1 MESPGAA
8 VEQKSRK
15 RPRAARACETCR
27 AKKYKCD
34 EDYPC
39 GQCRKLKANC
49 VYPGAEHARRELR
62 TSNYVADLERRVQ
75 ELSAKIETNSTQ
87 PAITQARPSFGNE
100 SMSASNS
107 QRGSTVQDNGN
118 LTIDGLLMQDR
129 NFAAIRTEQPGQHL
143 AVIQPDNDE
152 GQDNAAEITDVN
164 QHTRS
169 VEFHGKTSSMAFL
182 ALLQKQNQGQSGNIS
197 TRGKAAQDRTSLVST
212 MHNVG
217 FSPDSK
223 AASPAPEAMSHDES
237 YYFRQA
243 GRFIDGYFENLHF
256 IHPILNKGRFLA
268 RCEDLWFGKA
278 QRQSRG
284 FIALYYSILSLGA
297 LVRVWDEDALDGMN
311 RFQWSRKL
319 FTHARTALGGLR
331 STNDLETI
339 QCLIFMAKVCQNEL
353 NPNLAYMYLGMA
365 VRASLSAGYHRD
377 AAPKEV
383 SDSLSEPNDTIS
395 KTWWGLYSLE
405 VEMSFSLGR
414 PDSVGMEDYH
424 NRAMPP
430 VDQSEISIIPC
441 MIPFARI
448 TRQVSVATL
457 SKKSLREK
465 IATANE
471 IETEMDRWL
480 LNLPDMI
487 RPDMKQTQG
496 VRILKDPKWARRQ
509 RLVLQIRYCN
519 VKMILYR
526 PFLAYAAQSDQRIP
540 PLLEFTLAKCVDA
553 AKRTI
558 EIMHTT
564 FCNHVFFRSWWYNTT
579 YILYAAS
586 IILSYATQTA
596 PSNEKEELFHL
607 IDMSIEVLEA
617 MDECFVASKAG
628 EMIKQALTNARD
640 QSAMVQQLQ
649 TAPDNLQPPDPGP
662 ADWAFNSMLDNQ
674 MPYMPMTS
682 MFDFEDADLNFA
694 MDDMQFMFAPC

>member
-1 MESPGAA
+1 MESPSAA

-15 RPRAARACETCR
+15 RPRAARACESCR

-39 GQCRKLKANC
+39 AQCRKLKSNC
-49 VYPGAEHARRELR
+49 VYPGAEHLRRDLR
-62 TSNYVADLERRVQ
+62 ATSYVADLERRVR
-75 ELSAKIETNSTQ
+75 ELSAKVETNSTAVAVGSGHSNFKFEDTNSPQ
-87 PAITQARPSFGNE
+87 NHGGPSNAQGSGHLSIDSLLMRE
-100 SMSASNS
+100 GQSNS
-107 QRGSTVQDNGN
+107 QAEQSMPRDTTVVPEQEQAQDG
-118 LTIDGLLMQDR
+118 G
-129 NFAAIRTEQPGQHL
+129 
-143 AVIQPDNDE
+143 
-152 GQDNAAEITDVN
+152 AEITDVN

-169 VEFHGKTSSMAFL
+169 VEFHGNTSSMAFL
-182 ALLQKQNQGQSGNIS
+182 ALIQKQNQGRPGRIPAMERTGQSG
-197 TRGKAAQDRTSLVST
+197 TSLVST

-223 AASPAPEAMSHDES
+223 AASPAPEAMNHDES

-256 IHPILNKGRFLA
+256 IHPILNKSEFLA
-268 RCEDLWFGKA
+268 RCEDLWFGRA
-278 QRQSRG
+278 DRQSRG

-297 LVRVWDEDALDGMN
+297 LVRVWDETQLDGMN

-339 QCLIFMAKVCQNEL
+339 QCLLFMAKVCQNEL
-353 NPNLAYMYLGMA
+353 SPNLAYMYLGMA
-365 VRASLSAGYHRD
+365 VRASLSAGYHRETT
-377 AAPKEV
+377 PKEAA
-383 SDSLSEPNDTIS
+383 SPSETNDAIS

-414 PDSVGMEDYH
+414 PDSVGMENYH
-424 NRAMPP
+424 NRSMPP
-430 VDQSEISIIPC
+430 VDESEIDIIPC

-471 IETEMDRWL
+471 IESEMERWL
-480 LNLPDMI
+480 STLPDTI
-487 RPDMKQTQG
+487 RPDVSQVQG
-496 VRILKDPKWARRQ
+496 IKILKDPKWARRQ
-509 RLVLQIRYCN
+509 RLVLQIRYHN

-553 AKRTI
+553 ARNTI
-558 EIMHTT
+558 EIVHTT

-586 IILSYATQTA
+586 IILSYATQSA
-596 PSNEKEELFHL
+596 PAAEKPELFKL
-607 IDMSIEVLEA
+607 VDMAVEVLEA

-628 EMIKQALTNARD
+628 EMIKQALSNARE
-640 QSAMVQQLQ
+640 QSSTTQQPIPVNYELQ
-649 TAPDNLQPPDPGP
+649 QTDPAT
-662 ADWAFNSMLDNQ
+662 ADWRFNSMLDNQ

-682 MFDFEDADLNFA
+682 MFNFEDPDFDFGT
-694 MDDMQFMFAPC
+694 DDMQFMFAPC

>member
-1 MESPGAA
+1 MQ
-8 VEQKSRK
+8 EQKS
-15 RPRAARACETCR
+15 AA
-27 AKKYKCD
+27 
-34 EDYPC
+34 
-39 GQCRKLKANC
+39 
-49 VYPGAEHARRELR
+49 PGA
-62 TSNYVADLERRVQ
+62 DL
-75 ELSAKIETNSTQ
+75 A
-87 PAITQARPSFGNE
+87 A
-100 SMSASNS
+100 
-107 QRGSTVQDNGN
+107 QD
-118 LTIDGLLMQDR
+118 
-129 NFAAIRTEQPGQHL
+129 TE
-143 AVIQPDNDE
+143 E
-152 GQDNAAEITDVN
+152 GQDSAAEITDVN

-169 VEFHGKTSSMAFL
+169 VEFHGNTSSMAFL
-182 ALLQKQNQGQSGNIS
+182 ALLQKQNQAQSDRTS
-197 TRGKAAQDRTSLVST
+197 TKGRHIQDRTSLVST

-223 AASPAPEAMSHDES
+223 AASPAPEAMNNDEG

-256 IHPILNKGRFLA
+256 IHPILHKAHFLT
-268 RCEDLWFGKA
+268 RCEDLWFGRA
-278 QRQSRG
+278 DRQTRG

-297 LVRVWDEDALDGMN
+297 LVRVWDESTLDGMN

-365 VRASLSAGYHRD
+365 VRASLSAGYHRETAAKENPASPSETND
-377 AAPKEV
+377 A
-383 SDSLSEPNDTIS
+383 IS

-430 VDQSEISIIPC
+430 IDESEIAIIPC

-457 SKKSLREK
+457 SKKSLRDK
-465 IATANE
+465 ITTAND
-471 IETEMDRWL
+471 IENEMEMWL
-480 LNLPDMI
+480 SKLPETI
-487 RPDMKQTQG
+487 RPDVSQKHG
-496 VRILKDPKWARRQ
+496 LKILKDPKWARRQ
-509 RLVLQIRYCN
+509 RLVLQIRYYN

-540 PLLEFTLAKCVDA
+540 PLLEFTLTKCVDA
-553 AKRTI
+553 ARNTI
-558 EIMHTT
+558 EIMHAT

-586 IILSYATQTA
+586 IILSYATQSA
-596 PSNEKEELFHL
+596 PADEKPELFKL
-607 IDMSIEVLEA
+607 IEMAVEVLEA

-628 EMIKQALTNARD
+628 EMIKQALLNTRD
-640 QSAMVQQLQ
+640 QMSTTQQPM
-649 TAPDNLQPPDPGP
+649 AANYDLQPPDAAT
-662 ADWAFNSMLDNQ
+662 ADWGFNSMLDDQ
-674 MPYMPMTS
+674 MPYMPMIS
-682 MFDFEDADLNFA
+682 MFDFEDADFNFA